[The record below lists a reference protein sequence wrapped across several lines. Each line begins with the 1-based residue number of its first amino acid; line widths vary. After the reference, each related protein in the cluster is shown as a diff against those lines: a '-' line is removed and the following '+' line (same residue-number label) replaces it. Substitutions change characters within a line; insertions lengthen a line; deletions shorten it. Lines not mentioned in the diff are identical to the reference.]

1 MADESSASA
10 PKKVDPAKKE
20 LALQLWERLGKS
32 RPGPDNKDLIFIA
45 RFVPLLTSGAVKTL
59 LARKLALSE
68 IKELA
73 EHVPRAQEGV
83 IKLVTQMTPDEL
95 SEEDLRFFFTH
106 TKSVDIARMLLKRF
120 PTDQNLALVEGRTDA
135 LKEAIEKM
143 RLQEKTRDLM
153 REIERRL

>member
-32 RPGPDNKDLIFIA
+32 RPGPDNKDLMFIA

-59 LARKLALSE
+59 LARKLAIGELR
-68 IKELA
+68 ELA
-73 EHVPRAQEGV
+73 EHVPRALEGV

-106 TKSVDIARMLLKRF
+106 TKSVDIAKMLLKRF
-120 PTDQNLALVEGRTDA
+120 PTDQNLALVEGRTDV
-135 LKEAIEKM
+135 LKEAIDKM
-143 RLQEKTRDLM
+143 RQQEKTRDLM